1 MASKNAEARIAA
13 GERRQKRLEEYLSE
27 ITSTVARLCRES
39 QERWTLG
46 IADGESLQRQVQ
58 VLEDRCLE
66 LPKLAMERTA
76 FEERMKAVEACCMDL
91 PEVKV
96 RLKTLEDHAM
106 VSPDKDPS
114 ESKQKKRN
122 DELVLAVQALESLL
136 NQELKATRKI
146 CNNLQDTMHT
156 EVLVPLT
163 DIDQR
168 LQEQDQVVKQLISI
182 GQDGS
187 SRVEEHE
194 FRLGVLRTKLDVHD
208 QKFSRLELM
217 RCNRRCND
225 LEHDCGPLE
234 YDCSSTCDQQ

>member
-1 MASKNAEARIAA
+1 MATSIDEISSKNNQQMANAVALTSQGGDLVSASWERHIDALEVRLQAAFTAQQVQHTAELHEVDKLAEMASKNAEARIAA

-114 ESKQKKRN
+114 ESKQKK
-122 DELVLAVQALESLL
+122 
-136 NQELKATRKI
+136 
-146 CNNLQDTMHT
+146 T
-156 EVLVPLT
+156 E
-163 DIDQR
+163 
-168 LQEQDQVVKQLISI
+168 
-182 GQDGS
+182 
-187 SRVEEHE
+187 
-194 FRLGVLRTKLDVHD
+194 
-208 QKFSRLELM
+208 
-217 RCNRRCND
+217 
-225 LEHDCGPLE
+225 
-234 YDCSSTCDQQ
+234 